1 MPNTGVM
8 QPGTLQQPSYPVSQ
22 QPVQPGMPASN
33 YQTATTTSMTNS
45 ANYQPA
51 QSGMSASNYQM
62 ATASPM
68 TNSINYQPAQS
79 GMSASNYQIATASPM
94 TNSMNYQTVQPVMPV
109 VPAVPMQVGPI
120 PCGTPV
126 PPCPVPVQQVSVPQA
141 VQQVQTIQQTTEPQ
155 VASTQATTAH
165 HKKTTYVEA
174 YLEPIDANV
183 PLMQPTVKKQSTSK
197 KADSVQ
203 GDIVYVDQQPVKNST
218 MQDYNLY
225 LMEKEYYSDDQPSYN
240 KNVQLASQGSRTKMN
255 QQLTCENLPLA
266 TTFIRVQSY
275 TNLNNSTETLKEG
288 TLFHDL
294 YDVYTPK
301 KVAQPYIYMH
311 TDKGGRH

>member
-33 YQTATTTSMTNS
+33 YQ
-45 ANYQPA
+45 
-51 QSGMSASNYQM
+51 M

-79 GMSASNYQIATASPM
+79 GMSASNYQMATASPM

-126 PPCPVPVQQVSVPQA
+126 PPCPVPVPQA

-240 KNVQLASQGSRTKMN
+240 QNVQVTSQGSRTKMN